1 MFGKAERVES
11 FSRIVLRESGMRGT
25 WEYEIVS
32 RDTEAEITF
41 YFYRYT
47 ENGKERQAD
56 CSKTCSC
63 SEMIELLNMAEVM
76 KWDGFHGKHPKGV
89 LDGIMFGFTAEVND
103 GRVIKADGSQNFPKG
118 YRDFERR
125 ISEILRS

>member
-32 RDTEAEITF
+32 RDTEAEITL

-76 KWDGFHGKHPKGV
+76 KWDGFHGKHPKNV
-89 LDGIMFGFTAEVND
+89 HDGTMFELKAVIND
-103 GRVIKADGSQNFPKG
+103 GMTIYADGSENFPG
-118 YRDFERR
+118 HYHEL
-125 ISEILRS
+125 ISWLREAVSN